1 MAATFKSMSAPANRL
16 AQASKKQHR
25 FGVSL
30 MESLPQAPPPRLSV
44 VLPNFNHGAYI
55 GRALN
60 ALLAQDVLPDE
71 VVVIDDASRDSSAA
85 IIREYSE
92 KHPCIHPIFNS
103 ENRGVVGAL
112 QQGLAIAR
120 GTYVYLAAADDWV
133 TPGFFARSL
142 KLLTEHQQAD
152 LACADAILVD
162 GHTGEFRGYRPVIR
176 PSFHSRF
183 VDPAAARQLLAKTDN
198 WIWTGSAL
206 FRRAAVLAAGGLDPD
221 LRSFADG
228 FLARKIALTS
238 GFCYTPQVG
247 LHCSLFST
255 GFSQALLLDRDQA
268 RALGEKAIAKMS
280 DDPEFPQWYPSVFR
294 RRWHFAV
301 ARLALESYP
310 RHKTLLVEM
319 GSRTPFERRVLG
331 LAIELPVRRLAHTV
345 ALFLLWRRWRPHS
358 LVRLAMTALQR
369 LFEGRPERDQEARI
383 SLGHGDGRLG
393 TH

>member
-1 MAATFKSMSAPANRL
+1 MN
-16 AQASKKQHR
+16 
-25 FGVSL
+25 SL
-30 MESLPQAPPPRLSV
+30 VQVPPPRLSV

-55 GRALN
+55 VRALN
-60 ALLAQDVLPDE
+60 ALLAQDVLADE
-71 VVVIDDASRDSSAA
+71 VIVIDDASRDSSAA
-85 IIREYSE
+85 IIRKYSE
-92 KHPCIHPIFNS
+92 KHQCIHPIFNS

-112 QQGLAIAR
+112 QQSREVAR
-120 GTYVYLAAADDWV
+120 GTYVYFAAADDWI

-152 LACADAILVD
+152 IACADAILVD

-176 PSFHSRF
+176 PSFHARF
-183 VDPAAARQLLAKTDN
+183 VDPAAARRLLAKTDN

-206 FRRAAVLAAGGLDPD
+206 FRRAAVLAGGALDPD

-255 GFSQALLLDRDQA
+255 GFSHSLLLDPDQA
-268 RALGEKAIAKMS
+268 RTLEERAIKKMS
-280 DDPEFPQWYPSVFR
+280 NDPEFPVWYPAVFR

-319 GSRTPFERRVLG
+319 GSRSPFERRVLG
-331 LAIELPVRRLAHTV
+331 LAMELPIRRLAHTA

-358 LVRLAMTALQR
+358 LIGLAMTAFQR
-369 LFEGRPERDQEARI
+369 FFEGRPEKDSELRI
-383 SLGHGDGRLG
+383 SFGQEDGR
-393 TH
+393 